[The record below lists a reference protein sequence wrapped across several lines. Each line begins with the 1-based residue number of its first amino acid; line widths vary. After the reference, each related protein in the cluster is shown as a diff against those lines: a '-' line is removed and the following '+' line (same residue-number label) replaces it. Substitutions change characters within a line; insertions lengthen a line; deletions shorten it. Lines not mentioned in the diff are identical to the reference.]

1 MIVNLVMLTFYVY
14 RSIKLILSRLVYQNI
29 CSKGIRQQYVMIN
42 FNIYYIKCI
51 LLYDFQLNFIY
62 LQKTIVTSIN

>member
-29 CSKGIRQQYVMIN
+29 CSKGIRQHVMIN

-51 LLYDFQLNFIY
+51 LLYDFQLSFIY
-62 LQKTIVTSIN
+62 LQKTITLIN